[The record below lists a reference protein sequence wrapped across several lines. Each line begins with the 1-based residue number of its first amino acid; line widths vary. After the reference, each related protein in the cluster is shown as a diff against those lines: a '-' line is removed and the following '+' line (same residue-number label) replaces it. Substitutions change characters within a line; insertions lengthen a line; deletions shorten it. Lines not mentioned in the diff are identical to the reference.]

1 MNHIKKT
8 QSAFISLLILALVAG
23 CGKTDSIS
31 NADSDVAAHTAA
43 INTKISQ
50 DYDLADIQSFE
61 DAKRGF
67 IARPTGQVKSAEGE
81 VVWDFDAFNF
91 IEGQAPSTVNPS
103 LWRQAALNNN
113 IGLFKVSE
121 RIYQLRGFDLANI
134 TLIEGNTG
142 WIVVDPLTSTETAA
156 AAMAFAR
163 QHLGNKAVSGV
174 LFTHSHVDHFGGVL
188 GVITP
193 EEVASRKVPV
203 VAPIGFMEEATSENI
218 LMGPAMGRRAMYMYG
233 RHLERSAKGLV
244 DNGLGKA
251 VPMASIGILPPN
263 LLIDKTGQEETID
276 GVKFVF
282 QNVPGSEAPAELTF
296 YLPEMKAFGGAEMVS
311 HTMHNLYTLRGAKV
325 RDALKWSEYIDQG
338 ITQLSATDVE
348 VYFGQHHWPVWGHER
363 IIDFMTRQRDVYRFT
378 HDQTVR
384 MINAGMTGQE
394 IAEAIKL
401 PKSLDDF
408 MNVHGYYGTLKHNSK
423 AVYQFYMGWFDA
435 NPANLDPLPPVEV
448 GKRFVDLAGGS
459 DGLMKAAQ
467 KSFDGGDYRWAAQML
482 SNLVYAEPKNAA
494 AKALLAK
501 TYQQLGYVAESS
513 AWRNFYLTGAH
524 ELTNPL
530 PTVGVAPS
538 LLLNM
543 LGHVPIERFLESMA
557 ANLNAPDA
565 EGKEM
570 VVNLTFTDLNVNY
583 VLTLK
588 NSVLYH
594 HKLPA
599 ATNANATLKL
609 TKDLFLKMVAGTTGM
624 GKILLSDDL
633 KIEGSKIDLAK
644 FFSLIDKPKGVFPIV
659 TRE

>member
-1 MNHIKKT
+1 MNHIKKRW
-8 QSAFISLLILALVAG
+8 SVFSLLAAVMLVAG
-23 CGKTDSIS
+23 CGKKENLADV
-31 NADSDVAAHTAA
+31 DSDVTAHTAA
-43 INTKISQ
+43 INSQ
-50 DYDLADIQSFE
+50 TAQNYDIADLQSFE

-142 WIVVDPLTSTETAA
+142 WIVVDPLTSTETAT

-163 QHLGNKAVSGV
+163 QHLGNKAVSAV

-193 EEVASRKVPV
+193 EEVASRKIPV

-233 RHLERSAKGLV
+233 RHLDRSVKGLV

-263 LLIDKTGQEETID
+263 LLIDKTGQEEIID

-348 VYFGQHHWPVWGHER
+348 VYFGQHHWPVWGRER

-401 PKSLDDF
+401 PKSLDSF

-435 NPANLDPLPPVEV
+435 NPANLDPLPPVEA

-459 DGLMKAAQ
+459 ESLMKAAQ

-524 ELTNPL
+524 ELINPL

-594 HKLPA
+594 HKLPP

-609 TKDLFLKMVAGTTGM
+609 TKNLFLKMVAGTTGM